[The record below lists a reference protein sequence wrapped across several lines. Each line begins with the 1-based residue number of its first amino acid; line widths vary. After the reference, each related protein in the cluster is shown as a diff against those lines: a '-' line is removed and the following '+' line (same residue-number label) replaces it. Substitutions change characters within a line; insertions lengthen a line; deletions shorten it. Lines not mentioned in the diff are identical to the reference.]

1 MSSIFKLNH
10 ATVLIAWY
18 FIKKVL
24 HFHGKNKSE
33 FHICMSDASIKE
45 RKCQPSKSLCNQSFR
60 IHEKKKREF
69 KLLTMKESENIY
81 NFLGWTLAVVNKMK
95 SNGSITEQSIV
106 VSKIQQSLT
115 TKFNY
120 VVCAIEES
128 NDFSALSIDELHE
141 KTDPRIPRKET
152 RWHLQSVSSKDGTRA
167 CHS

>member
-1 MSSIFKLNH
+1 
-10 ATVLIAWY
+10 
-18 FIKKVL
+18 
-24 HFHGKNKSE
+24 
-33 FHICMSDASIKE
+33 
-45 RKCQPSKSLCNQSFR
+45 
-60 IHEKKKREF
+60 
-69 KLLTMKESENIY
+69 
-81 NFLGWTLAVVNKMK
+81 VVNKMK

-152 RWHLQSVSSKDGTRA
+152 R
-167 CHS
+167 